1 MELSIELFKLMHF
14 NCIKKNKINN
24 IILFLSRLLVKMEQ
38 CIFKNKNCGIHKLSR
53 DPRLLFSINELDKNC
68 KNHLVSIK
76 IL

>member
-1 MELSIELFKLMHF
+1 MYF
-14 NCIKKNKINN
+14 NCIKKKIIIIN
-24 IILFLSRLLVKMEQ
+24 IILFFNRVLVKMEQ
-38 CIFKNKNCGIHKLSR
+38 CIFKNNYCGIHKPSR